1 MKAKFATS
9 GQDCLG
15 ANRFYV
21 QRPVYDE
28 FCRRF
33 AGKAAALTVGRGID
47 DPDIGP
53 LMNTKAVAKQQEHVA
68 DALAQGPR
76 LLCGSQGPPLGQL
89 FFQPTLLAAVP
100 DGAKILREET
110 FAPVAPL
117 ARFAHAAQFPAP
129 PHAPSYPSS

>member
-53 LMNTKAVAKQQEHVA
+53 LLNAKAVAKQQERVA
-68 DALAQGPR
+68 DALAQGSR
-76 LLCGSQGPPLGQL
+76 LRCGGEHHRLGPL
-89 FFQPTLLAAVP
+89 FFPRRKEAYRDSAGEYAEVQVVARTLT
-100 DGAKILREET
+100 K
-110 FAPVAPL
+110 
-117 ARFAHAAQFPAP
+117 
-129 PHAPSYPSS
+129 

>member
-1 MKAKFATS
+1 MRISDWSSDVCSADL
-9 GQDCLG
+9 DCLG

-53 LMNTKAVAKQQEHVA
+53 LMNAKAVAKQQEHVA
-68 DALAQGPR
+68 DALAQGAR
-76 LLCGSQGPPLGQL
+76 LLCGGEGHPLGPL
-89 FFQPTLLAAVP
+89 FFQPTVLADVP

-110 FAPVAPL
+110 FGPEIG
-117 ARFAHAAQFPAP
+117 RAAGWERRCQDV
-129 PHAPSYPSS
+129 

>member
-1 MKAKFATS
+1 MRISDWSSDVCSADL
-9 GQDCLG
+9 DCLG

-53 LMNTKAVAKQQEHVA
+53 LMNAQAVAKQQEHVA
-68 DALAQGPR
+68 DALAQGAR
-76 LLCGSQGPPLGQL
+76 LLCGGERP
-89 FFQPTLLAAVP
+89 
-100 DGAKILREET
+100 EERRAGNECVST
-110 FAPVAPL
+110 C
-117 ARFAHAAQFPAP
+117 R
-129 PHAPSYPSS
+129 SRW